1 MTTRRR
7 HARQGAVEVLYR
19 QDLLNDP
26 AESLIAEVTRRLE
39 LDGNARRFLSQL
51 VERTGANRIEI
62 DAVLT
67 RTLKRWKLDRL
78 SFVDR
83 AILRM
88 ASCEILYFAD
98 VPSKVTI
105 NEAVELAKLLG
116 GDESSQFV
124 NGVLDAIAREQHG
137 LNQKPGDELNSPP
150 GKAG

>member
-26 AESLIAEVTRRLE
+26 AEPLVAEVARRLE
-39 LDGNARRFLSQL
+39 LSGNTRRFLHQL
-51 VERTGANRIEI
+51 VERTAANRVEI
-62 DAVLT
+62 DAILT

-88 ASCEILYFAD
+88 ASCEILYFAE
-98 VPSKVTI
+98 VPSKVSI

-116 GDESSQFV
+116 GDDSSQFV
-124 NGVLDAIAREQHG
+124 NGVLDAVAREHRARDP
-137 LNQKPGDELNSPP
+137 KPGEELA
-150 GKAG
+150 K

>member
-26 AESLIAEVTRRLE
+26 AESLIAEVTLRLE
-39 LDGNARRFLSQL
+39 LDGNARRFLIQL
-51 VERTGANRIEI
+51 VERTSANRVEI

-105 NEAVELAKLLG
+105 NAAVELAKLLG
-116 GDESSQFV
+116 GDESGQFV
-124 NGVLDAIAREQHG
+124 NGVLDAVAHEQHG
-137 LNQKPGDELNSPP
+137 LNQKAGDELNRPP
-150 GKAG
+150 G

>member
-7 HARQGAVEVLYR
+7 QARQAAVEVLYR

-26 AESLIAEVTRRLE
+26 AEDLIVEVARRLE
-39 LDGNARRFLSQL
+39 LSGNARRFLNQL
-51 VERTGANRIEI
+51 VEQTAANRVEI

-88 ASCEILYFAD
+88 ASCEILYFKD
-98 VPSKVTI
+98 VPSNVAI
-105 NEAVELAKLLG
+105 NEAIELAKLLG
-116 GDESSQFV
+116 GDDSGQFV
-124 NGVLDAIAREQHG
+124 NGVLDAIAREHRDRDP
-137 LNQKPGDELNSPP
+137 KPGEEIA
-150 GKAG
+150 K